1 MDGEHNAFSA
11 GRKAMVAFG
20 VLTVAF
26 WLSRAVFP
34 QALPPL
40 APMPDFSGLVAEAKS
55 VAPWI
60 QPKAGLDAPAGEIAA
75 SLRHEYITAIT
86 MRWLQIALG
95 AAAGVL
101 IALRRRAGRWLALG
115 LCAVLLAPFLY
126 FQVRL
131 GWQGRLTGYWRTYA
145 EYSPRLV
152 ADGVAVLL
160 FCAGTLAYL
169 TRRRVWTQFST
180 G

>member
-1 MDGEHNAFSA
+1 VDGEHDVFWA

-20 VLTVAF
+20 AFTVAF

-34 QALPPL
+34 QELPPL

-55 VAPWI
+55 VPPWI
-60 QPKAGLDAPAGEIAA
+60 QQKAGLDAPAGEIEAP
-75 SLRHEYITAIT
+75 LRREYVTAIA

-95 AAAGVL
+95 AASGVL
-101 IALRRRAGRWLALG
+101 IARRRRAGRWLAVG
-115 LCAVLLAPFLY
+115 LCAVLLAPFLF
-126 FQVRL
+126 FQARL

-152 ADGVAVLL
+152 VDGVAVLL
-160 FCAGTLAYL
+160 FYAGTLAYL
-169 TRRRVWTQFST
+169 TRRRIGTQFSAR
-180 G
+180 